1 MICVSTCFLLGG
13 WPVYVRLTN
22 GKLYGCDLIISA
34 TGVIPNIQPFVEG
47 NDVSNSGSIIQFL
60 LIV

>member
-1 MICVSTCFLLGG
+1 M
-13 WPVYVRLTN
+13 YVRLTN

-47 NDVSNSGSIIQFL
+47 NDVSNNA
-60 LIV
+60 